1 MRVVGVST
9 DSLASHT
16 RFRQK
21 YGLTFPLLSDPEHR
35 VLEAYGAWGE
45 GEMAGAA
52 TPGAVRSTVVV
63 DERGLV
69 ARVYAR
75 VRAKGHAR
83 AVLEDLAE

>member
-1 MRVVGVST
+1 VRVVGVST

-21 YGLTFPLLSDPEHR
+21 YGLTFPLLSDPERR

-45 GEMAGAA
+45 MAGAA
-52 TPGAVRSTVVV
+52 TPGALRSTVVV